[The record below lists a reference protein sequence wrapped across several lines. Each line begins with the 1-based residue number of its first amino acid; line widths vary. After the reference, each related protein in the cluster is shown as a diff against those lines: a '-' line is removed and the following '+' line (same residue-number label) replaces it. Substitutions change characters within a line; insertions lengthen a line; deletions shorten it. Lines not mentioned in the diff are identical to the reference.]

1 MENVE
6 QSKHFSCMEFLKK
19 AKANGSSS
27 SALNVLTMEGNCG
40 GHSPLIG

>member
-6 QSKHFSCMEFLKK
+6 HSKHFSCMEFLKK
-19 AKANGSSS
+19 AKGSSS